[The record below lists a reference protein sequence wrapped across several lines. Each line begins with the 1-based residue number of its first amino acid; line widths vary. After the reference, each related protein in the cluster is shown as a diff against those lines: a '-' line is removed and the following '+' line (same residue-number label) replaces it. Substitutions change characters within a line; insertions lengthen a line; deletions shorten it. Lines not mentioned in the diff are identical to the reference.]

1 MTGDCDVS
9 TDLLR
14 DRDSPRGAH
23 VYPGDA
29 VAVRSETGVRSIS
42 AVVAV
47 SPSESQRV
55 YAHVGALTGDCV
67 TRVRASSLLVDADLI
82 ADPGE
87 SGETVHRASRRVL
100 SDSQ

>member
-1 MTGDCDVS
+1 MTHDCDIS
-9 TDLLR
+9 ADLLR
-14 DRDSPRGAH
+14 DRDDLRGVH

-29 VAVRSETGVRSIS
+29 VAVRSHSDVLSIS

-82 ADPGE
+82 ADPSE
-87 SGETVHRASRRVL
+87 SGETVHLASWRVL
-100 SDSQ
+100 SDPL